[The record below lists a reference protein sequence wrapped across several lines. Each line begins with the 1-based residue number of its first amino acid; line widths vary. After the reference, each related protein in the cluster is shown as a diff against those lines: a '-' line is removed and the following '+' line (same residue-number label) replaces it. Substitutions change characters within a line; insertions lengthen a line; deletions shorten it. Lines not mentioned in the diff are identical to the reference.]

1 MTRDLGSHGA
11 FIFASDPPPCGT
23 HLVLQAFLPARG
35 GVRKAWI
42 AGKGQV
48 VRTEVHRDGRSGF
61 AVGGVRFIVKRG
73 KPVQTPELVEVS
85 C

>member
-1 MTRDLGSHGA
+1 
-11 FIFASDPPPCGT
+11 
-23 HLVLQAFLPARG
+23 
-35 GVRKAWI
+35 
-42 AGKGQV
+42 